1 MKKRMLSLICV
12 LALCLGLLPVT
23 ALAAGEDAPDT
34 LYVGNRQVI
43 SGTETTYWSTDP
55 STGNL
60 TESNESGNWKT
71 EATPMMTNEARV
83 AAVMERVRARVQLRK
98 QRRMAGVLV
107 LAALAAGVML
117 ALAAIA
123 ALIPVRAK
131 EEL

>member
-1 MKKRMLSLICV
+1 
-12 LALCLGLLPVT
+12 
-23 ALAAGEDAPDT
+23 
-34 LYVGNRQVI
+34 
-43 SGTETTYWSTDP
+43 
-55 STGNL
+55 
-60 TESNESGNWKT
+60 
-71 EATPMMTNEARV
+71 MMTNEARV
-83 AAVMERVRARVQLRK
+83 AAVMEWVRARVQLRK

>member
-1 MKKRMLSLICV
+1 
-12 LALCLGLLPVT
+12 
-23 ALAAGEDAPDT
+23 
-34 LYVGNRQVI
+34 
-43 SGTETTYWSTDP
+43 
-55 STGNL
+55 
-60 TESNESGNWKT
+60 
-71 EATPMMTNEARV
+71 MMTNEARV

-117 ALAAIA
+117 ALGAIA

>member
-1 MKKRMLSLICV
+1 
-12 LALCLGLLPVT
+12 
-23 ALAAGEDAPDT
+23 
-34 LYVGNRQVI
+34 
-43 SGTETTYWSTDP
+43 
-55 STGNL
+55 
-60 TESNESGNWKT
+60 
-71 EATPMMTNEARV
+71 MMTHEARV
-83 AAVMERVRARVQLRK
+83 AAVMERRK

>member
-1 MKKRMLSLICV
+1 
-12 LALCLGLLPVT
+12 
-23 ALAAGEDAPDT
+23 
-34 LYVGNRQVI
+34 
-43 SGTETTYWSTDP
+43 
-55 STGNL
+55 
-60 TESNESGNWKT
+60 
-71 EATPMMTNEARV
+71 MMTNEARV
-83 AAVMERVRARVQLRK
+83 AAVMERVRTRVQLRK

>member
-1 MKKRMLSLICV
+1 
-12 LALCLGLLPVT
+12 
-23 ALAAGEDAPDT
+23 
-34 LYVGNRQVI
+34 
-43 SGTETTYWSTDP
+43 
-55 STGNL
+55 
-60 TESNESGNWKT
+60 
-71 EATPMMTNEARV
+71 MMTNEARV

-98 QRRMAGVLV
+98 QRRLAGVLV

>member
-1 MKKRMLSLICV
+1 
-12 LALCLGLLPVT
+12 
-23 ALAAGEDAPDT
+23 
-34 LYVGNRQVI
+34 
-43 SGTETTYWSTDP
+43 
-55 STGNL
+55 
-60 TESNESGNWKT
+60 
-71 EATPMMTNEARV
+71 MMTRDARV

>member
-1 MKKRMLSLICV
+1 
-12 LALCLGLLPVT
+12 
-23 ALAAGEDAPDT
+23 
-34 LYVGNRQVI
+34 
-43 SGTETTYWSTDP
+43 
-55 STGNL
+55 
-60 TESNESGNWKT
+60 
-71 EATPMMTNEARV
+71 MMTHEARV

-117 ALAAIA
+117 AFAAIA

>member
-1 MKKRMLSLICV
+1 
-12 LALCLGLLPVT
+12 
-23 ALAAGEDAPDT
+23 
-34 LYVGNRQVI
+34 
-43 SGTETTYWSTDP
+43 
-55 STGNL
+55 
-60 TESNESGNWKT
+60 
-71 EATPMMTNEARV
+71 MMTNEARV

-117 ALAAIA
+117 ALAATA